1 MSVLCTRLVS
11 LKYFKAIIHLFEIIK
26 DKNRIIIIK
35 KHRNLLKLKK
45 EITQQLFL
53 TIKLVYIY

>member
-35 KHRNLLKLKK
+35 KNIEIYLNLKK
-45 EITQQLFL
+45 
-53 TIKLVYIY
+53 K